1 MNHLYIASRN
11 ANSSGALEN
20 NLPAFYKTKHALSYD
35 HMTQQ
40 LYSSAFIAKK
50 GKPRFTQK
58 PAHKCSHQLYL

>member
-50 GKPRFTQK
+50 GKT
-58 PAHKCSHQLYL
+58 